1 LSVQPTPKSLI
12 LDLLSTVRGQAMPVR
27 ALVAAGEVFAISSE
41 SMRVALARLLRRG
54 TIERNER
61 GQYRIAPA
69 AQAIER
75 HVGGWTRAEERV
87 AAWRPGSWIAVHTA
101 GLQRSDRT
109 QVRRRQRTL
118 QFLGVRELS
127 EHLWVRPNNLKGGV
141 EAARAELFSLGLER
155 EAPVFELTH
164 LEPGIEARAR
174 ALWDTT
180 ALRRQYTSLR
190 AALERS
196 SARLSQLA
204 PAAAMAESFLLGGQV
219 LRQIVLDP
227 LLPEPMIPVAERRA
241 LSESMRRYD
250 QLGRACWRPFMQ
262 AHDAPHL
269 QTPRTLQAAQAWTAS
284 A

>member
-1 LSVQPTPKSLI
+1 MQPTPKSLI

-27 ALVAAGEVFAISSE
+27 ALVAAGEVFGISSE
-41 SMRVALARLLRRG
+41 SMRVALVRLLSRG

-75 HVGGWTRAEERV
+75 HVVAWTRTEERV
-87 AAWRPGSWIAVHTA
+87 APWRPGSWIAAHTA
-101 GLQRSDRT
+101 GLARGDRT
-109 QVRRRQRTL
+109 QVRRRHRTL
-118 QFLGVRELS
+118 QLFGRRELS
-127 EHLWVRPNNLKGGV
+127 AHLWVRPNNLKGGIDGV
-141 EAARAELFSLGLER
+141 RAELFSLGLER
-155 EAPVFELTH
+155 DAPVFELSQ
-164 LEPGIEARAR
+164 LEPRVEAQAR
-174 ALWDTT
+174 RLYDTT
-180 ALRRQYTSLR
+180 ALRRQYASMR

-204 PAAAMAESFLLGGQV
+204 PTAAMAESFLLGGQAI
-219 LRQIVLDP
+219 RHIVLDP
-227 LLPEPMIPVAERRA
+227 LLPEPMIPAAERRA
-241 LSESMRRYD
+241 LSECMRRYD

-269 QTPRTLQAAQAWTAS
+269 QTPRTLQAAQAWSAS

>member
-1 LSVQPTPKSLI
+1 VQPTPKSLI

-204 PAAAMAESFLLGGQV
+204 PAAAMAESFLLG
-219 LRQIVLDP
+219 
-227 LLPEPMIPVAERRA
+227 
-241 LSESMRRYD
+241 ESMRRYD